1 MSEIDRFREYV
12 SAMCGHRRIPA
23 SMRETLFRL
32 LEIPKILERFSG
44 LSAEEMKAVADTF
57 VLSEEEIEPKRKR
70 RKTG

>member
-23 SMRETLFRL
+23 SMRETLHKL
-32 LEIPKILERFSG
+32 LETPKIRERFSG
-44 LSAEEMKAVADTF
+44 LSPEQMKEVADTF
-57 VLSEEEIEPKRKR
+57 VLPAGEVEPKRKH